1 MTPSELIEAVAE
13 AGGTLELKDD
23 KVRYQMPPER
33 AHLVEELR
41 QQREGIKVLL
51 LGRRISAALPPGVR
65 LLSWQPKEP
74 PVILTRHSV
83 VTDVEGFTTMT
94 LEQLRV
100 ALEARRTCFF
110 CRPEGKRGRSPRR
123 RKSGNTRATA
133 SAPRTGASPTWWSG
147 WKRWDSRWR

>member
-1 MTPSELIEAVAE
+1 
-13 AGGTLELKDD
+13 
-23 KVRYQMPPER
+23 MPPEG

-83 VTDVEGFTTMT
+83 VTDVERFTTMT

-110 CRPEGKRGRSPRR
+110 CRPEGKRGPIPTPEEIREH
-123 RKSGNTRATA
+123 TRH
-133 SAPRTGASPTWWSG
+133 SFRTSNWSVPDLVERLEAVG
-147 WKRWDSRWR
+147 LALEVEGL